1 MEQCDRRAGLHTRH
15 AELATAYAQL
25 LAGFGLLGIIFG
37 FWQILLPDLTRALGL
52 TPGTLGTALSIGLAA
67 SLPAMAL
74 GGRLADRIGVQRV
87 IIAAGIALALAF
99 AAVGQ
104 ARHYGLLVT
113 LLLLFYAATGIY
125 DVGINAAAMAYEGL
139 SGRRVITAM
148 HAAYSAGG
156 ATGALLAGGVLM
168 TGISFRSLYLGGALI
183 ALAVIAALALGRLPH
198 DATHSAGVAT
208 GAGNLYR
215 HRAILL
221 VAAIVALAFLCEAA
235 LTNWSS
241 LYMRTA
247 LALPAIF
254 GSSSVAIAHLSMAAG
269 RIISGRAVA
278 RWGRRGTLLSASLLA
293 AAGMAL
299 ALATT
304 QVAIILLGFLIAGLT
319 IAAVAPV
326 AFSLAG
332 DLAPRQLGQ
341 ASAVITTVGYA
352 GLLVGPSLIGGLAE
366 VAGLRIGLTAVVLIA
381 LVIAGLAYR
390 LPPGAPTTSSST

>member
-1 MEQCDRRAGLHTRH
+1 MGPCDRLATMPARLGQAG
-15 AELATAYAQL
+15 LATAYGL
-25 LAGFGLLGIIFG
+25 LLVSFALLGIIFG

-67 SLPAMAL
+67 SLPAMGL
-74 GGRLADRIGVQRV
+74 GGRIADRVGAQRV
-87 IIAAGIALALAF
+87 VVAAGIAMALAF

-104 ARHYGLLVT
+104 ARHYGLLIV

-156 ATGALLAGGVLM
+156 ATGAILAGGLLM
-168 TGISFRSLYLGGALI
+168 SGIPFRALYLGGALI
-183 ALAVIAALALGRLPH
+183 ALAAMIALALGRLPN
-198 DATHSAGVAT
+198 DPTHTAGISAGAS
-208 GAGNLYR
+208 GLYR
-215 HRAILL
+215 NRAILL
-221 VAAIVALAFLCEAA
+221 IAAIVALAFLAEAA
-235 LTNWSS
+235 LTNWSA
-241 LYMRTA
+241 LYLRTS
-247 LALPAIF
+247 LALPALL
-254 GSSSVAIAHLSMAAG
+254 GSSSVAVAHLSMATG
-269 RIISGRAVA
+269 RVISSRAVA
-278 RWGRRGTLLSASLLA
+278 RWGRQRTILGASLLT

-332 DLAPRQLGQ
+332 DLAPHQTGQ
-341 ASAVITTVGYA
+341 ASAVITTIGYA
-352 GLLVGPSLIGGLAE
+352 GLLIGPSLIGGLAE
-366 VAGLRIGLTAVVLIA
+366 LAGLRMGLTAVIGVA
-381 LVIAGLAYR
+381 LVIAGLSTR
-390 LPPGAPTTSSST
+390 MPTRE